1 MIKNNILHLRKEAST
16 FILLSAAI
24 LLLLMTSSSLPLFN
38 LVPAQAQS
46 SASFRTVQPAEGSLC
61 TGERAYLTFDAQ
73 GTTSSGSALLSLT
86 GGTFQITN
94 SSRDGGQILYS
105 GNVQRGE
112 FNNNTG
118 IALAYHV
125 NHVPS
130 SGRACATT
138 GDLLFV
144 GSSCSTSEGNSIDTR
159 LSTGNAFADFTG
171 AVECSLGDNTAT
183 TQQSS
188 SSSLT
193 GTTTTTAQ
201 DRDRDGILDANDNCP
216 NLPNTRCYKEGDTA
230 LVVHN
235 SNR

>member
-1 MIKNNILHLRKEAST
+1 VIKNNILHLRKEAST

-24 LLLLMTSSSLPLFN
+24 LPLLMTSGSLPLFN

-112 FNNNTG
+112 FSNNTG

-125 NHVPS
+125 NHFPS

-138 GDLLFV
+138 GDLLF
-144 GSSCSTSEGNSIDTR
+144 D
-159 LSTGNAFADFTG
+159 
-171 AVECSLGDNTAT
+171 
-183 TQQSS
+183 
-188 SSSLT
+188 
-193 GTTTTTAQ
+193 
-201 DRDRDGILDANDNCP
+201 
-216 NLPNTRCYKEGDTA
+216 
-230 LVVHN
+230 
-235 SNR
+235 

>member
-1 MIKNNILHLRKEAST
+1 VIKNNILHLRKEAST

-188 SSSLT
+188 SSLT